1 MNLGNLKSRKPS
13 DAKFP
18 GVTGKTSQVGMN
30 SVSEEKSRTPTDA
43 KPSYVT
49 NKSSQLP
56 SNTN

>member
-18 GVTGKTSQVGMN
+18 GVTDKTSQAGMN
-30 SVSEEKSRTPTDA
+30 AVSEDKSRTPTDA